1 MIDTNKWFAGA
12 DQKITSSRCSPELQ
26 KYKHLSAV
34 AMKVNFLFEK
44 KIPLR
49 PMSQF
54 LEILK
59 FTIPGLIVFA
69 TAYFLLKMY
78 LDDRRRTDNL
88 SLRAESQKLTL
99 PLRLQAYERLILLCE
114 RVSLPNVLL
123 RIRMSGMSAADLRG
137 ALLVAVSQEFEHN
150 TAQQLYVSGTLWQ
163 IVSLA
168 KQETINLIVSS
179 FAGHEQDEVD
189 TDYVDAL
196 FKRLDQQ
203 GELPTLQRAIVA
215 IRTEVGQLF

>member
-1 MIDTNKWFAGA
+1 
-12 DQKITSSRCSPELQ
+12 
-26 KYKHLSAV
+26 
-34 AMKVNFLFEK
+34 
-44 KIPLR
+44 
-49 PMSQF
+49 MSQF

-59 FTIPGLIVFA
+59 FTLPGLIVFA

-78 LDDRRRTDNL
+78 LDDRRRAEML
-88 SLRAESQKLTL
+88 PLRAESQKITL

-123 RIRMSGMSAADLRG
+123 RIRTQGMSAAELRG

-163 IVSLA
+163 IMQVA
-168 KQETINLIVSS
+168 KQETLSLISAS
-179 FAGHEQDEVD
+179 FAGHEQDESD
-189 TDYVDAL
+189 GGYVAAM
-196 FKRLDQQ
+196 FQRLDQQ
-203 GELPTLQRAIVA
+203 GDLPTLQRAIVA